1 MNPKKH
7 LQAVFILTSAL
18 LVIAIFIYL
27 SGCKP
32 PFLVGLCSAVRLT
45 RVALVILTTL
55 NFLLVTTIAY
65 ELKIKKIKKSENTT
79 LLVTYL
85 FLILIS
91 IAFALLEL
99 KIMTQFRFSKTY
111 GGYSYSPQTTK
122 VLASYSFTQ

>member
-18 LVIAIFIYL
+18 LVIAVFIYL

-45 RVALVILTTL
+45 RVALVVLTTL

-65 ELKIKKIKKSENTT
+65 ELKIKKLKKSENTT
-79 LLVTYL
+79 LLATYL
-85 FLILIS
+85 VLILIS
-91 IAFALLEL
+91 LALALLEL
-99 KIMTQFRFSKTY
+99 KIMTQIRLSKS
-111 GGYSYSPQTTK
+111 GGVYSY
-122 VLASYSFTQ
+122 VTQNAQRLSS